1 LVVNNVRDAEG
12 DRRVGK
18 RTLVARFGR
27 RFGELEYL
35 GLVLGAALAVV
46 LLPAL
51 GLAPWH
57 VLIALLPLPLGLR
70 LHRTLVTSRDGP
82 TLNDALAST
91 AKLMLSTSLLLA
103 AGFVVG
109 AARP

>member
-1 LVVNNVRDAEG
+1 
-12 DRRVGK
+12 
-18 RTLVARFGR
+18 
-27 RFGELEYL
+27 
-35 GLVLGAALAVV
+35 
-46 LLPAL
+46 
-51 GLAPWH
+51 
-57 VLIALLPLPLGLR
+57 
-70 LHRTLVTSRDGP
+70 VTSRDGP